1 MHNFIILDDDITH
14 NNYTKKRLNAIIQK
28 HSIKV
33 HEVFC
38 TTNPKEV
45 LLYSSLNK
53 MRNNIYLLDVNV
65 QSKITGIDV
74 AGMIRKQEAQ
84 AYLIFISAYPEY
96 VMPSL
101 KTKVFDY
108 LIKPVSTELLET
120 CILSVIR
127 DYSTLNK
134 NKPVQTL
141 NITSGF
147 KVYHIPLEEI
157 VFFEKYGHVLIVHT
171 VTGRVEGS
179 ESLESIEQ
187 KLDKITFYRNH
198 KSFIVNISYICG
210 IDFTNNMIQLK
221 NGEECP
227 VSKRHKKELKL
238 LCSQI

>member
-14 NNYTKKRLNAIIQK
+14 NNHTKKRLDNIIRK
-28 HSIKV
+28 HGIPV

-45 LLYSSLNK
+45 LLYSSMNK
-53 MRNNIYLLDVNV
+53 SRNNIYLLDVNV
-65 QSKITGIDV
+65 QCKITGIDV

-84 AYLIFISAYPEY
+84 AYLVFISAYPEF

-108 LIKPVSTELLET
+108 LIKPVSTVLLEA

-127 DYSTLNK
+127 DFRTLNK
-134 NKPVQTL
+134 DKQVQTL

-147 KVYHIPLEEI
+147 KEYHIPLEEI
-157 VFFEKYGHVLIVHT
+157 VYFEKYGHVLIVHT
-171 VTGRVEGS
+171 VTARIEGT

-187 KLDKITFYRNH
+187 KLDQYSFYRNH
-198 KSFIVNISYICG
+198 KSYIVNISYISG
-210 IDFTNNMIQLK
+210 IDYTNNMIRLK

-238 LCSQI
+238 LCSQL